1 MFCVDT
7 EHADEMR
14 RALVDENPD
23 LIAADPEWVVRIVG
37 IEGEKERLLGDF
49 TDPDKVSPVVATTS
63 RLLST
68 GVDVEDLKFVV
79 LFRPVGSMVE
89 FKQIIGRGTRLFPDK
104 GKTSFEIIDY
114 VGATVLFEDP
124 AFDGYPTDI
133 TREVVDA
140 DGAVVG
146 AEPVAPDVE
155 PPVARVPLD
164 DPWVEEPVP
173 GFDVHDPPEA
183 GRPSGCKLYVDDG
196 EFRVVGEAR
205 LVPDTAS
212 GRLLLTEYGAWVRD
226 RIAAE
231 GYENTLRERWSRA
244 PSRHALAS
252 SLEAQGIDVATL
264 VESAGLADSDPL
276 DALLQVAW
284 NRPARTRSE
293 RVRQVREQH
302 AAELVAQTAEA
313 RAVLEGL
320 LARYEEF
327 GVNDLETTEVFRLAP
342 LGDLGSPV
350 DLARVFGGGDVLR
363 AQLERV
369 QSWLYAA

>member
-1 MFCVDT
+1 MWWRTGSRRSGSSARRWRLDYFADAVQLGLTATPRSDRVNSYDYFGNPVYRYTLRQGIEDGFLAPYRVRRVMLSPDAEGWEPAPGLLDRRGREVPEGVYSTRDFERVVAFLARTQLAARHLSGILRRDPTARCIVFCVDT

-49 TDPDKVSPVVATTS
+49 TDPDKTSPVVATTS

-89 FKQIIGRGTRLFPDK
+89 FKQIIGRGTRLYPDK

-146 AEPVAPDVE
+146 AEPVVPDAE
-155 PPVARVPLD
+155 RPVTGEPLD

-173 GFDVHDPPEA
+173 EFGVHDPPDA
-183 GRPSGCKLYVDDG
+183 
-196 EFRVVGEAR
+196 
-205 LVPDTAS
+205 AS
-212 GRLLLTEYGAWVRD
+212 
-226 RIAAE
+226 
-231 GYENTLRERWSRA
+231 
-244 PSRHALAS
+244 
-252 SLEAQGIDVATL
+252 
-264 VESAGLADSDPL
+264 
-276 DALLQVAW
+276 
-284 NRPARTRSE
+284 
-293 RVRQVREQH
+293 
-302 AAELVAQTAEA
+302 
-313 RAVLEGL
+313 
-320 LARYEEF
+320 
-327 GVNDLETTEVFRLAP
+327 
-342 LGDLGSPV
+342 
-350 DLARVFGGGDVLR
+350 
-363 AQLERV
+363 
-369 QSWLYAA
+369 